1 MIGIVTISSST
12 GRASCYHLV
21 LGGSRGIYCIVFG
34 SRLALP
40 IVNDLQEEE
49 EEEEA
54 RRYRRRNNKVKIK
67 IIGITQDDEDGE
79 SVKDG

>member
-21 LGGSRGIYCIVFG
+21 LGGSRGMYRYLVFG

-40 IVNDLQEEE
+40 IVNDLRK
-49 EEEEA
+49 EEA
-54 RRYRRRNNKVKIK
+54 RRYLL
-67 IIGITQDDEDGE
+67 QEE
-79 SVKDG
+79 Q

>member
-1 MIGIVTISSST
+1 M
-12 GRASCYHLV
+12 
-21 LGGSRGIYCIVFG
+21 FG

-67 IIGITQDDEDGE
+67 IIGITG
-79 SVKDG
+79 

>member
-1 MIGIVTISSST
+1 M
-12 GRASCYHLV
+12 
-21 LGGSRGIYCIVFG
+21 FG

-40 IVNDLQEEE
+40 IVNDLQE

-67 IIGITQDDEDGE
+67 IIGITQDDEDGR

>member
-1 MIGIVTISSST
+1 M
-12 GRASCYHLV
+12 
-21 LGGSRGIYCIVFG
+21 FG

-40 IVNDLQEEE
+40 IVNDLQE

-67 IIGITQDDEDGE
+67 IIRITG
-79 SVKDG
+79 

>member
-1 MIGIVTISSST
+1 M
-12 GRASCYHLV
+12 
-21 LGGSRGIYCIVFG
+21 YCIVFG

-54 RRYRRRNNKVKIK
+54 RRDRRRNNKVKIK

>member
-1 MIGIVTISSST
+1 MLPLSS
-12 GRASCYHLV
+12 R
-21 LGGSRGIYCIVFG
+21 GSRGVYCIPKVVFG

-40 IVNDLQEEE
+40 IVNDLQEEEE

-67 IIGITQDDEDGE
+67 IIGITG
-79 SVKDG
+79 

>member
-1 MIGIVTISSST
+1 M
-12 GRASCYHLV
+12 
-21 LGGSRGIYCIVFG
+21 FG

-40 IVNDLQEEE
+40 IVNDLQEEEE

>member
-1 MIGIVTISSST
+1 M
-12 GRASCYHLV
+12 
-21 LGGSRGIYCIVFG
+21 FG

-40 IVNDLQEEE
+40 IVNDLQEEEE

-67 IIGITQDDEDGE
+67 IVGITG
-79 SVKDG
+79 

>member
-1 MIGIVTISSST
+1 M
-12 GRASCYHLV
+12 
-21 LGGSRGIYCIVFG
+21 FG

-40 IVNDLQEEE
+40 IVNDLQE

-67 IIGITQDDEDGE
+67 IKIIGITG
-79 SVKDG
+79 

>member
-1 MIGIVTISSST
+1 M
-12 GRASCYHLV
+12 
-21 LGGSRGIYCIVFG
+21 FG

-40 IVNDLQEEE
+40 IVNDLQEEEE

-67 IIGITQDDEDGE
+67 IIGITQDDGTV
-79 SVKDG
+79 SL

>member
-1 MIGIVTISSST
+1 M
-12 GRASCYHLV
+12 
-21 LGGSRGIYCIVFG
+21 FG

-40 IVNDLQEEE
+40 IVNDLQEE

-67 IIGITQDDEDGE
+67 IIGITQDDEDGR

>member
-1 MIGIVTISSST
+1 M
-12 GRASCYHLV
+12 
-21 LGGSRGIYCIVFG
+21 FG

-40 IVNDLQEEE
+40 IVNDLQEEEE

-67 IIGITQDDEDGE
+67 IIGITG
-79 SVKDG
+79 